1 MTDSSLH
8 PVWRRSP
15 LATYRP
21 RLASDLHVDVVVVGG
36 GITGVTTALLLAE
49 AGQSVC
55 LLEARRFGAG
65 VTGASTAHVT
75 EAIDT
80 RYHELKSR
88 FGPDGARLVRSSSRD
103 AIEKVAQLAQGVDCG
118 FERVNGY
125 LYTELQ
131 PQLDELDTE
140 LLAATQAGASV
151 ERCEVPLDVPAFG
164 GICFADQAQLD
175 PVAYLGALA
184 ARLERTGAHIHE
196 GVSMLDVESKAD
208 VHVTTDAGPVV
219 HATAVVLATHAP
231 FAKLTLQLNL
241 TQYRSYA
248 VAGRSTRPPP
258 GLFWDMAD
266 PYHYVRSAKLGLEHY
281 CIVGGAD
288 HRTGELP
295 EGGPAAPFQELEAYA
310 AQFGVRPEA
319 RWSAQVVESADG
331 LPFIGRPDPDQ
342 PIYVATGFGGNG
354 ISFGTLSAMLISDA
368 IQGRSNPYAELYR
381 ANRFKAAAIGT
392 VLSENLDTAVHAL
405 ADHVRATSPLCAQ
418 EIEAGTGAV
427 VKHGS
432 ERLAVYRD
440 QDGTAHA
447 LSSVCTHMGCQVA
460 FNSIER
466 SWDCPC
472 HGSRFDIDGTVLD
485 GPATKPLEKRKL

>member
-1 MTDSSLH
+1 MATDLD
-8 PVWRRSP
+8 PVWQRSP
-15 LATYRP
+15 LGTYRP

-36 GITGVTTALLLAE
+36 GVTGVTTALLLAE
-49 AGQSVC
+49 AGKRVC

-80 RYHELKSR
+80 RYHELRSR
-88 FGPDGARLVRSSSRD
+88 FGQDGARLVRASSRD
-103 AIEKVAQLAQGVDCG
+103 AIEKIAQLSHGMDCG

-131 PQLDELDTE
+131 PQMSELDAE
-140 LLAATQAGASV
+140 LLAAKQAGASV
-151 ERCEVPLDVPAFG
+151 EACQVPLDVPSFG
-164 GICFADQAQLD
+164 GICFADQAQID
-175 PVAYLGALA
+175 PVAYVSALA
-184 ARLERTGAHIHE
+184 SRLERTGAHIHE
-196 GVSMLDVESKAD
+196 GVSMLDVETESG
-208 VHVTTDAGPVV
+208 VRVITDAGPVV
-219 HATAVVLATHAP
+219 HAQAVVLATHAP
-231 FAKLTLQLNL
+231 FAKLTLQLKL

-310 AQFGVRPEA
+310 AQLGVRSEA

-331 LPFIGRPDPDQ
+331 LPFIGRPDADQ
-342 PIYVATGFGGNG
+342 PLYVATGFGGNG
-354 ISFGTLSAMLISDA
+354 ISFGTLAAMLISDA

-381 ANRFKAAAIGT
+381 ANRFKASAIGT

-418 EIEAGTGAV
+418 ELEPGTGAV

-440 QDGTAHA
+440 DDGVAHA
-447 LSSVCTHMGCQVA
+447 LSAVCTHLGCQVA
-460 FNSIER
+460 FNPIER

-472 HGSRFDIDGTVLD
+472 HGSRFAVDGTVLD